1 MMRGGLRA
9 RARYGVLATAL
20 LATSVGVVATPAQ
33 AADTTTTTAPFVF
46 GSGAASATVARA
58 RLFYGGLSLP
68 AGVGTSS
75 ASYTN
80 QSARALGIAMD
91 LGAYVGLAGD
101 VPKQFQPAT
110 VDSNNGDKK
119 AKGNLEAGEAIARVD
134 LEATRTPSSS
144 ADVHMAD
151 IDLPALVRVEGAH
164 TNSAVG
170 VVDKKQRR
178 AMAIADVARVE
189 IANGLVVL
197 EGLHWE
203 AIQRTGFEAIS
214 DATFDVAGLRIA
226 GLKVPIKGGDL
237 NNVLNNINNALVPVG
252 LRVVAP
258 TKTISAEGAVGMS
271 PLRVELANSP
281 LGKQLLGPII
291 ASARPLI
298 APAMDALLKANKT
311 LGLVGL
317 VADIVLGVAD
327 GSGGV
332 EVGIGGTTAT
342 TSSTGFVA
350 KPGVN
355 TVGPLTPSDTTFNG
369 TPATNVSPETIA
381 RETGGELIET
391 PAQAA
396 SRGPLRCVLE
406 AGPRRK
412 GDCRDSNV
420 ATAVVITAVA
430 VIGLVAAEFASRR
443 RRRRRSDEVV
453 A

>member
-1 MMRGGLRA
+1 MRGGLRA

-20 LATSVGVVATPAQ
+20 LATSVGVAGAPAR
-33 AADTTTTTAPFVF
+33 AADTTTTTAAPFVF
-46 GSGAASATVARA
+46 GSGSASATVARA

-144 ADVHMAD
+144 ADVHLAD
-151 IDLPALVRVEGAH
+151 LDLPALVRVEGAH

-170 VVDKKQRR
+170 VIDKKQRR
-178 AMAIADVARVE
+178 AKAIADVARVE

-203 AIQRTGFEAIS
+203 ATQRTGFEAIS
-214 DATFDVAGLRIA
+214 EATFDVAGVRIA
-226 GLKVPIKGGDL
+226 GLQVPLKGGDL

-350 KPGVN
+350 KPGVD
-355 TVGPLTPSDTTFNG
+355 TVGPLAPSDTTFNG
-369 TPATNVSPETIA
+369 APATNVSPETIA
-381 RETGGELIET
+381 RETGQDIET
-391 PAQAA
+391 SSQAA

-430 VIGLVAAEFASRR
+430 IIGLAAAEFASRR
-443 RRRRRSDEVV
+443 RRRRRTDEVV